1 MINGFISRRLSGKLL
16 LMTIGFVMLAE
27 LVIFIPSAAT
37 YRQDWLQE
45 RADQAALLA
54 QAFKGEP
61 NFEAGEILTSQ
72 FMEQTDVIMMSAK
85 REGTSVFMLGHPP
98 DDGDIS
104 LIDMREK
111 NKQNLP
117 RFRDAFGSFFGG
129 KEGHLRVIYDSPVK
143 GQDALELLIPKVKLR
158 TALREYFKNIF
169 WLSLA
174 IAIITGSLIYL
185 AMLFL
190 IIRPIVN
197 LANDLSQFREEPLKR
212 RRDKPISAR
221 KDEIGQLEREFHEMK
236 KGVRASLKQRERL
249 ATLGMA
255 VAKINH
261 DLRNV
266 LASASLVSDRLA
278 SDQDERISKMGGRLT
293 RAIDRGVKLTGELLN
308 FSQSNREGP
317 EIQPMKISLLLG
329 EAASDTLGNY
339 ATGPRKVSF
348 INDVAS
354 DVTVLADPDHAYR
367 IFQNIFRNAA
377 QAMAA
382 MPDDNAIRTLSVEA
396 ESNGEEVIIRVID
409 TGPGLPEK
417 AKNNLF
423 KAFASSTGRGNT
435 GLGLTISRELA
446 QDLGGD
452 LVLGSTG
459 ANGTVFNVTLK
470 EGSL

>member
-1 MINGFISRRLSGKLL
+1 
-16 LMTIGFVMLAE
+16 MTIGFVMLAE

-37 YRQDWLQE
+37 YRQDWLKE

-54 QAFKGEP
+54 QAFTGVP
-61 NFEAGEILTSQ
+61 NFEASEILTKQ
-72 FMEQTDVIMMSAK
+72 FMAHTDAIMMSAK
-85 REGTSVFMLGHPP
+85 RDGMSVFMLGHPP
-98 DDGDIS
+98 EDRKIM

-111 NKQNLP
+111 SQQALP

-129 KEGHLRVIYDSPVK
+129 QEGHLRVIYDSPVEK
-143 GQDALELLIPKVKLR
+143 QDTLELLIPKHNLR
-158 TALREYFKNIF
+158 TDLREYFKNIF

-174 IAIITGSLIYL
+174 IAIITGSLIYM

-197 LANDLSQFREEPLKR
+197 LANDLSQFREDPLKR
-212 RRDKPISAR
+212 RRDKPISVR
-221 KDEIGQLEREFHEMK
+221 KDEIGQLQREFHEMK

-293 RAIDRGVKLTGELLN
+293 RAIDRGIKLTGELLN
-308 FSQSNREGP
+308 FSQSNEEGP
-317 EIQPMKISLLLG
+317 EITPMKISLLLG
-329 EAASDTLGNY
+329 EAASDTLGSY

-348 INDVAS
+348 INNVAS
-354 DVTVLADPDHAYR
+354 NITVLADPDHAYR

-382 MPDDNAIRTLSVEA
+382 MPDNDNVIRDLSVEA
-396 ESNGEEVIIRVID
+396 DMSGDEVTIRVID
-409 TGPGLPEK
+409 TGPGLPDK
-417 AKNNLF
+417 AKDNLF

-435 GLGLTISRELA
+435 GLGLTISKELA
-446 QDLGGD
+446 QDLGGN

-459 ANGTVFNVTLK
+459 PTGTVFNVILK
-470 EGSL
+470 KGSF

>member
-1 MINGFISRRLSGKLL
+1 
-16 LMTIGFVMLAE
+16 MTIGFVMLAE

-37 YRQDWLQE
+37 YRQDWLKE

-54 QAFKGEP
+54 QAFTGVP
-61 NFEAGEILTSQ
+61 NFEASEILTKQ
-72 FMEQTDVIMMSAK
+72 FMAHTDVIMMSAK
-85 REGTSVFMLGHPP
+85 RDGMSVFMLGHPP
-98 DDGDIS
+98 EDRKIM

-111 NKQNLP
+111 SQQALP

-129 KEGHLRVIYDSPVK
+129 QEGHLRVIYDSPVEK
-143 GQDALELLIPKVKLR
+143 QDTLELLIPKHNLR
-158 TALREYFKNIF
+158 TDLREYFKNIF

-174 IAIITGSLIYL
+174 IAIITGSLIYM

-197 LANDLSQFREEPLKR
+197 LANDLSQFREDPLKR
-212 RRDKPISAR
+212 RRDKLISVR
-221 KDEIGQLEREFHEMK
+221 KDEIGQLQREFHEMK

-293 RAIDRGVKLTGELLN
+293 RAIDRGIKLTGELLN
-308 FSQSNREGP
+308 FSQSNEEGP
-317 EIQPMKISLLLG
+317 EITPMKISLLLG
-329 EAASDTLGNY
+329 EAASDTLGSY

-348 INDVAS
+348 INNVAS
-354 DVTVLADPDHAYR
+354 NITVLADPDHAYR

-377 QAMAA
+377 QAMVA
-382 MPDDNAIRTLSVEA
+382 MPDNDNVIRDLSVEA
-396 ESNGEEVIIRVID
+396 DTSGDEVTIRVID
-409 TGPGLPEK
+409 TGPGLPDK
-417 AKNNLF
+417 AKDNLF

-435 GLGLTISRELA
+435 GLGLTISKELA
-446 QDLGGD
+446 QDLGGN

-459 ANGTVFNVTLK
+459 PTGTVFNVILK
-470 EGSL
+470 KGSF

>member
-1 MINGFISRRLSGKLL
+1 
-16 LMTIGFVMLAE
+16 MTIGFVMLAE

-37 YRQDWLQE
+37 YRQDWLKE

-54 QAFKGEP
+54 QAFTGVP
-61 NFEAGEILTSQ
+61 NFEASEILTKQ
-72 FMEQTDVIMMSAK
+72 FMAHTDAIMMSAK
-85 REGTSVFMLGHPP
+85 RDGMSVFMLGHPP
-98 DDGDIS
+98 EDRKIM

-111 NKQNLP
+111 SQQALP

-129 KEGHLRVIYDSPVK
+129 QEGHLRVIYDSPVEK
-143 GQDALELLIPKVKLR
+143 QDTLELLIPKHNLR
-158 TALREYFKNIF
+158 TDLREYFKNIF

-174 IAIITGSLIYL
+174 IAIITGSLIYM

-197 LANDLSQFREEPLKR
+197 LANDLSQFREDPLKR
-212 RRDKPISAR
+212 RRDKPISVR
-221 KDEIGQLEREFHEMK
+221 KDEIGQLQREFHEMK

-293 RAIDRGVKLTGELLN
+293 RAIDRGIKLTGELLN
-308 FSQSNREGP
+308 FSQSNEEGP
-317 EIQPMKISLLLG
+317 EITPMKISLLLG
-329 EAASDTLGNY
+329 EAASDTLGSY

-348 INDVAS
+348 INNVAS
-354 DVTVLADPDHAYR
+354 NITVLADPDHAYR

-377 QAMAA
+377 QAMVA
-382 MPDDNAIRTLSVEA
+382 MPDNDNVIRDLSVEA
-396 ESNGEEVIIRVID
+396 DTSGDEVTIRVID
-409 TGPGLPEK
+409 TGPGLPDK
-417 AKNNLF
+417 AKDNLF

-435 GLGLTISRELA
+435 GLGLTISKELA
-446 QDLGGD
+446 QDLGGN

-459 ANGTVFNVTLK
+459 PTGTVFNVILK
-470 EGSL
+470 KGSF